1 MLSQFCELSIFLNVK
16 TLDRL
21 HTTPITMLDCH
32 ISSID
37 ISKIKLLDN
46 IGFHT
51 FYSFHTPSPPPPGV
65 SRLSVLNSDHRC
77 TLWVYIW
84 KCYS

>member
-1 MLSQFCELSIFLNVK
+1 MLSQFCELSIFLIVK

-21 HTTPITMLDCH
+21 PTTPITMLDCH

-46 IGFHT
+46 MVSIHFT
-51 FYSFHTPSPPPPGV
+51 LSIPPPPPLPESQDLV
-65 SRLSVLNSDHRC
+65 C
-77 TLWVYIW
+77 
-84 KCYS
+84 